1 MVTKSCA
8 FTFVVILLTLPI
20 YAYAQH
26 MNDPGAPCR
35 GVGPEVKFTSCL
47 FNASQ
52 KADMHLQQTVQNIQE
67 KMPGSHLEQ
76 LQQME
81 KTWVLYKNSFCDAEY
96 ALYDGASG
104 GPPAHFACL
113 EALTRHHEDELKAA
127 YGRYLD

>member
-8 FTFVVILLTLPI
+8 FTVVATLLTLPI

-52 KADMHLQQTVQNIQE
+52 KADMHLQ
-67 KMPGSHLEQ
+67 
-76 LQQME
+76 
-81 KTWVLYKNSFCDAEY
+81 
-96 ALYDGASG
+96 
-104 GPPAHFACL
+104 
-113 EALTRHHEDELKAA
+113 
-127 YGRYLD
+127 

>member
-1 MVTKSCA
+1 
-8 FTFVVILLTLPI
+8 
-20 YAYAQH
+20 
-26 MNDPGAPCR
+26 
-35 GVGPEVKFTSCL
+35 
-47 FNASQ
+47 
-52 KADMHLQQTVQNIQE
+52 MHLQQTVQNIQE

-113 EALTRHHEDELKAA
+113 EALTRHHEDELKTT